1 MLGCATQP
9 APLPS
14 LQATRGPVTRPC
26 SGCQADERCGDDG
39 VCVTD
44 KLNARE
50 AMDPQRLR
58 ADNESRVARAVRKQS
73 LERGVY
79 RSRSA
84 TIAMGSVMGVGVVVL
99 AATLIGGAMDAAEVS
114 AETGPAIASDT
125 EGIAWVA
132 GGVLAGVGAVGTI
145 VAGTFLGLKQRE
157 LRAFTAEHP
166 LSLRVRPQ
174 LGLQGGHTR
183 AGLALELRF

>member
-1 MLGCATQP
+1 MTSGLRVLLTANLMMACATRS

-58 ADNESRVARAVRKQS
+58 ADNESRVARVVRKQGI
-73 LERGVY
+73 ERGIY
-79 RSRSA
+79 RSRGA
-84 TIAMGSVMGVGVVVL
+84 TIAMGSVLGAGAVVL
-99 AATLIGGAMDAAEVS
+99 ALSAAE
-114 AETGPAIASDT
+114 GASDT
-125 EGIAWVA
+125 AGIGWVI

-166 LSLRVRPQ
+166 MALRVRPQ